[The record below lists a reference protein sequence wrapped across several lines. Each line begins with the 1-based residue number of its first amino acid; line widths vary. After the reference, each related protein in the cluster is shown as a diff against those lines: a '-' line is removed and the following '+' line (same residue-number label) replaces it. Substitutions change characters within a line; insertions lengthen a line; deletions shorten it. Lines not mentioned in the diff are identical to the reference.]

1 MLWDQKDLDSLS
13 WIQYQLRIF
22 FLLLSIFMNDKDKKV
37 DTTAVPVPQ
46 SFCELLGGG
55 A

>member
-1 MLWDQKDLDSLS
+1 MLWDQTDLDSLS
-13 WIQYQLRIF
+13 WIQYLLRIF
-22 FLLLSIFMNDKDKKV
+22 FLLLSMFMNDKDKKV

-46 SFCELLGGG
+46 SFWEVLGGD